1 MFNKPLEDWPKQPLN
16 TITIWLSVIQPA
28 FKEAWIKSYL
38 NEPLSK
44 DNKEELSPLHTHHLD
59 YRLYLFFTFWYLV
72 APNLWSILLMMLH
85 AFPFHSKG
93 RSG

>member
-28 FKEAWIKSYL
+28 FKEAWVKSYL

-59 YRLYLFFTFWYLV
+59 YRLYLFHFLV
-72 APNLWSILLMMLH
+72 SGSTQSMEHPADD
-85 AFPFHSKG
+85 AACFPVP
-93 RSG
+93 